1 MITTPINGT
10 PQMIPTLIN
19 GRWTLLL
26 PEHRAHRPEW
36 PWWEATRLAAMSHFI
51 KPGDIVVDV
60 GAEEGDF
67 PALFA
72 QWGADVILIEPNPLV
87 WPNIKAIFEANDL
100 VSKYQGGFVGFA
112 SDQNAEP
119 TRKGLDQIAPTLTI
133 HDASLGPHEWPACA
147 NGPLIGDHGFR
158 HLAQETDTTPQ
169 ATIDAIVSY
178 IPVTHITMDIEGSE
192 LVALR
197 GAVNTMRNYRPY
209 VWVSIHPDPLKDFYC
224 QNPEEVYS
232 LMASLDYKRVFLT
245 FDHESHELFVP
256 TEKCWPL

>member
-1 MITTPINGT
+1 
-10 PQMIPTLIN
+10 MIPTQIN
-19 GRWTLLL
+19 DRWTLLL

-51 KPGDIVVDV
+51 GEGDIVLDI

-72 QWGADVILIEPNPLV
+72 KWGAQVMLVEPNPKV
-87 WPNIKAIFEANDL
+87 WPNIKAIFEANQL
-100 VSKYQGGFVGFA
+100 TNYYLGGFVGFA
-112 SDQNAEP
+112 SDVDAEP
-119 TRKGLDQIAPTLTI
+119 TGEGL
-133 HDASLGPHEWPACA
+133 SLFEAFLSPYEWPECA
-147 NGPLIGDHGFR
+147 DGELIGNHGFR

-169 ATIDAIVSY
+169 TTIDSLIGAKGWKSSKP

-197 GAVNTMRNYRPY
+197 GAVKTMRELRPY
-209 VWVSIHPDPLKDFYC
+209 VWVSVHPDPLKDFYC

-232 LMASLDYKRVFLT
+232 LMESLEYRRIFLT

-256 TEKCWPL
+256 NEKCWAL